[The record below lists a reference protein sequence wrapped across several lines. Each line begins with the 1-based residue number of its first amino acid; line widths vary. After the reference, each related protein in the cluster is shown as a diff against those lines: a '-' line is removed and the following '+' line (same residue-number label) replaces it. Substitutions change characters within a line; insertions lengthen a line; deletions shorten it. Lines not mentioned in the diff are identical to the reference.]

1 VAPTDNRGEDET
13 DIASSQYSPEGMATS
28 PRFLYSA
35 SMTANAGTSAPVL
48 VLMPLYNDWESV
60 RALLPQLDA
69 ALASSQ
75 IKARL
80 LIVDDGSSEPCPSG
94 LVAAPLSA
102 IGQVDLLQLRRNLG
116 HQRAIAIGLA
126 HAAQEIAC
134 EAVVVMD
141 SDGED
146 LPADVPRLIQAMR
159 DQARPTVVFAQRTR
173 RSEDWLFKLF
183 YWGYRMLHLVLTGI
197 RVRVG
202 NFSALPAQLLQKL
215 VVSSELWNH
224 FAAAIFRLRL
234 PFAEIAT
241 RRGKRLAGRSRMNF
255 VALVTH
261 GLSALSVFGDIVG
274 VRLLIASALVMALAL
289 AGLLSVVAIRLST
302 DLAIPGWASVLG
314 AVCVL
319 VILQGAAIAA
329 LFVFIVLSS
338 RSNLGFL
345 PLRDHRY
352 FVQQCSSVWPVS
364 ADER

>member
-1 VAPTDNRGEDET
+1 
-13 DIASSQYSPEGMATS
+13 
-28 PRFLYSA
+28 
-35 SMTANAGTSAPVL
+35 MTVDAGPPAPVL

-69 ALASSQ
+69 ALASAQ
-75 IKARL
+75 IRARVL
-80 LIVDDGSSEPCPSG
+80 LVDDGSSEPRPAQ
-94 LVAAPLSA
+94 LVAAPLTA
-102 IGQVDLLQLRRNLG
+102 IGQIDLLCLRRNLG

-126 HAAQEIAC
+126 HVAQEISC

-146 LPADVPRLIQAMR
+146 LPADVPRLIQTMR
-159 DQARPTVVFAQRTR
+159 EQPRPTVVFAQRTR
-173 RSEDWLFKLF
+173 RSEDVLFKLF
-183 YWGYRMLHLVLTGI
+183 YWGYRMLHLLLTGI

-202 NFSALPAQLLQKL
+202 NFCALPAPLLQKL

-234 PFAEIAT
+234 PMSEVAT
-241 RRGKRLAGRSRMNF
+241 QRGRRLAGRSRMNF

-261 GLSALSVFGDIVG
+261 GLSALSVFGDVVG
-274 VRLLIASALVMALAL
+274 VRLLITSAPVMLLAL
-289 AGLLSVVAIRLST
+289 AGLLGVVAIRLT
-302 DLAIPGWASVLG
+302 TELAIPGWASVLG

-319 VILQGAAIAA
+319 VIMQGAAIAA

-352 FVQQCSSVWPVS
+352 FVQECSSVWS
-364 ADER
+364 AADVR